1 MFSWNST
8 KRCFGNYLRLHKET
22 FRGVCEI
29 FKSSIKQIDSFE
41 VWDERSI
48 ILVFLNL
55 KFSAIGLEFIFAK
68 HVMSLG
74 FSEQLPLSWHFSLL
88 FAQNVVLSWVNF
100 LYLLSQGLAEK
111 NVYPNVLL
119 PFQCHFADWTHIQK
133 TLLQNF
139 SLPGFYSSTLYTNFA
154 N

>member
-1 MFSWNST
+1 
-8 KRCFGNYLRLHKET
+8 
-22 FRGVCEI
+22 V
-29 FKSSIKQIDSFE
+29 DSFE

-119 PFQCHFADWTHIQK
+119 PFQHHFVD
-133 TLLQNF
+133 
-139 SLPGFYSSTLYTNFA
+139 
-154 N
+154 

>member
-1 MFSWNST
+1 LAEYKKFNSFETTDVFLKQYKKVFWKFST
-8 KRCFGNYLRLHKET
+8 LHKET
-22 FRGVCEI
+22 FRGFCEI
-29 FKSSIKQIDSFE
+29 FKSSIKEVDSFE

-68 HVMSLG
+68 HLMSLG

-111 NVYPNVLL
+111 NVNPNVLL
-119 PFQCHFADWTHIQK
+119 LFQRHFVD
-133 TLLQNF
+133 
-139 SLPGFYSSTLYTNFA
+139 
-154 N
+154 

>member
-8 KRCFGNYLRLHKET
+8 KRCFGNFLRLHKET
-22 FRGVCEI
+22 FRGFCEI
-29 FKSSIKQIDSFE
+29 FKSSIKEVDSFE

-68 HVMSLG
+68 HLMSLG

-111 NVYPNVLL
+111 NVNPNVLL
-119 PFQCHFADWTHIQK
+119 LFQRHFVDWTHIQK